1 MGGKLTFSV
10 RVQESVHLYTTDEN
24 VNLTT
29 SEEGNLSSS
38 IKKKHIPWHMIQKF
52 HFKDSIL

>member
-1 MGGKLTFSV
+1 MGG
-10 RVQESVHLYTTDEN
+10 VQESVHLYTTDEN

-38 IKKKHIPWHMIQKF
+38 IKKKTHTHGI
-52 HFKDSIL
+52 